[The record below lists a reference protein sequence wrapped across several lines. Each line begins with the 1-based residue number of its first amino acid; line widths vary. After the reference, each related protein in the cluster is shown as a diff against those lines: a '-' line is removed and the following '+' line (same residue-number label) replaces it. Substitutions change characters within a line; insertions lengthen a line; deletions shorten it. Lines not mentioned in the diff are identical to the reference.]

1 MSVIGDT
8 DMNGKVNSTD
18 ALAVLQYAVGLT
30 TLGPARR
37 LSGDMTGDGKLNSS
51 DALAILQ
58 FVVNGG
64 VSVGA

>member
-1 MSVIGDT
+1 
-8 DMNGKVNSTD
+8 MNGKVNSTD
-18 ALAVLQYAVGLT
+18 ALVVLQYAVGIT

-37 LSGDMTGDGKLNSS
+37 LSGDMTGDGKINST

-64 VSVGA
+64 GLSGA